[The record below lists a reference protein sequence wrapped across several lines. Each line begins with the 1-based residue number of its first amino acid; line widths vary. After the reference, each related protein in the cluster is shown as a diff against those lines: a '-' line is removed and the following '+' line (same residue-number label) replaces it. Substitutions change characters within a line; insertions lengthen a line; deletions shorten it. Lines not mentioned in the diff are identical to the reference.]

1 MGINIY
7 LRIGKLHLKSLI
19 EIKKNICSNL
29 QEKNFFRE
37 FDHANIGIQMNDHLM
52 QSESELNINIGR
64 VRG

>member
-19 EIKKNICSNL
+19 EIKKKHSNL
-29 QEKNFFRE
+29 QEKTFFRE
-37 FDHANIGIQMNDHLM
+37 FDHANIGFQMSDHLM
-52 QSESELNINIGR
+52 QSEPELNINIGR